1 MRLIEFFLDRTLLV
15 NILLIGIF
23 GVAFSTALSINRNE
37 FPEVDLGTMIV
48 TTRYPGASPKDVEQN
63 VTPLIEDELKGI
75 AGIANFKSVSAEN
88 VSSVTVEIDI
98 DYPDQDEVKDE
109 IRRAVDRVAN
119 LPAEVD
125 GRPQVRD
132 LKSSEIPVVVVGISG
147 DADYGELRRTA
158 KLVERD
164 IKRIRG
170 VSQIDKYG
178 FRDLEFHVDLDPA
191 KLKQNYIA
199 LNDILFAL
207 DSRNV
212 RATGGNLESY
222 RTQRNILTLSQ
233 FETIDDVRE
242 VIVRSAFGGGDVR
255 VEDVAEVQEGYGDE
269 MMRTIFDGKRGI
281 LLVVKKSANADIITT
296 VDRIYDYLDEKDAV
310 LPENIRLSAA
320 NDSSKVVRNRIS
332 VVTSNA
338 VIGFFLVVII
348 LIVFLDFRSSFL
360 IALSIPTSFAMTL
373 IIMPAAGVDINAISL
388 AAMIIALGMIVDQSI
403 VISENSIVHIQEG
416 RSKRDGILS
425 GTIEVIMPVVA
436 SVLTTVLAFGPMFA
450 MSGTMGKFIF
460 VIPAV
465 IIASLIGSLLNCFL
479 IMPNHLSH
487 TLKENER
494 DDSGA
499 TVIRRTWQDRLFDMI
514 AKPYEASLP
523 VALKHRYITSFAAV
537 GLLFGSLFA
546 ASVLVPFNLFP
557 ADGADT
563 FFVYVELDDEAT
575 FDATEEVIVQIEKII
590 DEIPEEELEYYT
602 ARIGTDVSND
612 LAAPVGGEQNLAYVQ
627 VTLVPFSERSREAGA
642 VLEDVRAKIKSD
654 VTGAKE
660 IRTEIQKPGPP
671 AGKPVELRVHSDDDA
686 HRALFVSKIVA
697 DLEAMSGVYDVT
709 TSAELG
715 REEYKL
721 DISYDTLAAAGLTVQ
736 DVASTLRIAFD
747 GIDSTSIV
755 RNNEEIEIR
764 VRFPAKHR
772 REVRNVLDLDIRN
785 RQGQLVPVRA
795 FAKLSRIRAET
806 AIQHTDGDVTTTI
819 EAQTGIATQPQAVID
834 QVLAKYAAE
843 TKDYP
848 GVTFSYGGE
857 AEETAES
864 MQSLMFAF
872 IGGFVAIY
880 LVLTLLFNS
889 LTQPVIVLS
898 AIPFGLIGVI
908 WAFYFHDRPFSFLGL
923 IGVIGLSGIVVNNS
937 LMMVEFINKLC
948 TEKEAAGGY
957 SSANELIPDVV
968 AGASRRLRPIIITT
982 ITTVTGLLPTA
993 YGIGGSD
1000 PFIEPMVL
1008 AIAWGLILSTQIS
1021 LFLIPCFYL
1030 NNVDLQLALGRLW
1043 AFGKER
1049 VLQVMGRSGVDE
1061 QDEDDVTTEAPS
1073 APGKKKARKKKSAE
1087 D

>member
-15 NILLIGIF
+15 NIVLIGIF

-63 VTPLIEDELKGI
+63 VTRLIEDELKGI
-75 AGIANFKSVSAEN
+75 AGIDNFKSVSAEN
-88 VSSVTVEIDI
+88 VSSITVEIDI

-109 IRRAVDRVAN
+109 IRRAVDRVSD

-125 GRPQVRD
+125 GRPEVRD
-132 LKSSEIPVVVVGISG
+132 LKSSEIPVLVVGISG

-178 FRDLEFHVDLDPA
+178 YRDLEFHVDLDPA
-191 KLKQNYIA
+191 KLKQQYIA

-233 FETIDDVRE
+233 FETIEDVRE

-255 VEDVAEVQEGYGDE
+255 VEDVAEVKEGYGDE

-281 LLVVKKSANADIITT
+281 LLIVKKSANADIIST
-296 VDRIYDYLDEKDAV
+296 VDRIYEYLDEKGTV

-332 VVTSNA
+332 VVASNA
-338 VIGFFLVVII
+338 VIGFFLVVVI

-360 IALSIPTSFAMTL
+360 IALSIPTSFAITL

-465 IIASLIGSLLNCFL
+465 IIASLIGSLFNGFL
-479 IMPNHLSH
+479 IMPNHLTH
-487 TLKENER
+487 TLRENE
-494 DDSGA
+494 GA
-499 TVIRRTWQDRLFDMI
+499 AGSEPQRTWQDRLFDGI
-514 AKPYEASLP
+514 AIPYRASLP
-523 VALKHRYITSFAAV
+523 IALRHRYLTSLGAV
-537 GLLFGSLFA
+537 LLLFGSLYGA
-546 ASVLVPFNLFP
+546 AKLVPFNLFP

-563 FFVYVELDDEAT
+563 FFVYVELEDEAT

-590 DEIPEEELEYYT
+590 DEIPAEELEYYT
-602 ARIGTDVSND
+602 ARIGTDVSNN
-612 LAAPVGGEQNLAYVQ
+612 LAAPVGGEQNLAYLQ
-627 VTLVPFSERSREAGA
+627 VTLVPFSERSREAG
-642 VLEDVRAKIKSD
+642 VILEEAREKIMST

-660 IRTEIQKPGPP
+660 IRTELQKPGPP
-671 AGKPVELRVHSDDDA
+671 AGKPIELRVHSDNDED
-686 HRALFVSKIVA
+686 RALFVNKIVA
-697 DLEAMSGVYDVT
+697 DLKAMDGVYDVT

-721 DISYDTLAAAGLTVQ
+721 DITYDTLAAAGLTVQ

-755 RNNEEIEIR
+755 RNNEEIDIR
-764 VRFPAKHR
+764 VRFPVQHR

-785 RQGQLVPVRA
+785 QQGQLVPVRA

-819 EAQTGIATQPQAVID
+819 EAQTGIATQPQGVID
-834 QVLAKYAAE
+834 QILAKYTKE
-843 TKDYP
+843 TQEYP

-864 MQSLMFAF
+864 MASLMFAF

-889 LTQPVIVLS
+889 LTQPLVVLS

-948 TEKEAAGGY
+948 ADREAAGGY
-957 SSANELIPDVV
+957 TSANELIPDVV
-968 AGASRRLRPIIITT
+968 AGAARRLRPIIITT

-993 YGIGGSD
+993 YGVGGSD

-1030 NNVDLQLALGRLW
+1030 NNVDARLAFGRLW
-1043 AFGKER
+1043 MFGKAR
-1049 VLQVMGRSGVDE
+1049 VLGLIGRAQGQE
-1061 QDEDDVTTEAPS
+1061 EDATTEAPRKQR
-1073 APGKKKARKKKSAE
+1073 AAKKKKSSE
-1087 D
+1087 N